1 MKPITVTQLNSYI
14 SRVLSTDPLLYS
26 VLVEG
31 EVSGMK
37 YHSAGYA
44 FFSLI
49 DDNSS
54 VRCFMPNEAV
64 ETAGTILK
72 DGMQVQVRG
81 NINVYKKG
89 GYYSIYVREVEE
101 KGAGARA
108 EAFEKLKAKLLKEG
122 LFDKS
127 RKKPLPFFPEKIA
140 VVTSATGAAVHD
152 ILKIIKSRNDHV
164 SVYIFPVNVQGEYA
178 AGQISETIELINKR
192 YPDIDIIIEG
202 RGGGSAEDLSCFND
216 EGLARA
222 IAASDIPVISAV
234 GHEVDYTISDMAA
247 DVRAETPT
255 AAAQIAVPD
264 TSELRDRINELKDGM
279 MRQLEEK
286 HDFEEMKLD
295 GMKNQLAHS
304 LETEISGYES
314 EVERLGSLIRSY
326 DPRAILSRGYAVVED
341 KDGHVVMKA
350 SQLSDGDSMDIT
362 LAEGS
367 VSGVVTQR

>member
-1 MKPITVTQLNSYI
+1 MKPITVTQLNNYI

-31 EVSGMK
+31 EISGMK

-64 ETAGTILK
+64 REAKTVLK

-108 EAFEKLKAKLLKEG
+108 EAFEKLKQKLLKEG

-140 VVTSATGAAVHD
+140 VVTSPTGAAVHD
-152 ILKIIKSRNDHV
+152 ILKIIKSRNDYV

-178 AGQISETIELINKR
+178 AQQISETIELINR
-192 YPDIDIIIEG
+192 RWPDFDIIIEG

-234 GHEVDYTISDMAA
+234 GHEVDFTISDMAA

-264 TSELRDRINELKDGM
+264 TSELREKIDEMKDGM
-279 MRQLEEK
+279 MRQLEDL
-286 HDFEEMKLD
+286 HDFDEMKLD
-295 GMKNQLAHS
+295 NIRNQIRNS
-304 LETEISGYES
+304 LESGVS
-314 EVERLGSLIRSY
+314 QMSGEVERLGSVIKSY
-326 DPRAILSRGYAVVED
+326 DPRAVLSRGYAVVED
-341 KDGHVVMKA
+341 KDGHVVTKA
-350 SQLSDGDSMDIT
+350 AQLSEGDSMDIT

-367 VSGVVTQR
+367 VSGVVTKR